1 MKILY
6 TILLVVI
13 IFTMNACNKETTT
26 TQTDVMNT
34 MLTNKNWYLDYS
46 ITAGQTSTT
55 PVVYKSYVGQST
67 YFVTYLKDGSTKDS
81 DGLTG
86 TYSVEVI
93 GNQSQIH
100 VQLKTAGGNPLEVIY
115 NIISVGETK
124 LVLSKVVTTGTASQL
139 YFTNK

>member
-6 TILLVVI
+6 TILLAVI
-13 IFTMNACNKETTT
+13 IFTMNACNKETPT
-26 TQTDVMNT
+26 TQTDVMNN

-46 ITAGQTSTT
+46 ITGTST
-55 PVVYKSYVGQST
+55 KSYVGQST
-67 YFVTYLKDGSTKDS
+67 YFVTYLKDGTTNDS

-86 TYSVEVI
+86 TYSVELV

-100 VQLKTAGGNPLEVIY
+100 VKLKTANGNPLEVIY

-124 LVLSKVVTTGTASQL
+124 LVLSKVVTTGTPSQL

>member
-6 TILLVVI
+6 TILLAVI
-13 IFTMNACNKETTT
+13 IFTMNACNKETAT
-26 TQTDVMNT
+26 TQTDVMNS

-46 ITAGQTSTT
+46 ITGTST
-55 PVVYKSYVGQST
+55 KSYVGQST

-100 VQLKTAGGNPLEVIY
+100 VQVKTANGNSLEVIY
-115 NIISVGETK
+115 NIISLGGSN
-124 LVLSKVVTTGTASQL
+124 LVLSKVVTTGTPTQL
-139 YFTNK
+139 YFTSK

>member
-1 MKILY
+1 MKTIY
-6 TILLVVI
+6 TLLIVAI
-13 IFTMNACNKETTT
+13 TFTLVACNKETAT
-26 TQTDVMNT
+26 TQTDVMNS

-46 ITAGQTSTT
+46 ITGTST
-55 PVVYKSYVGQST
+55 KSYVGQST
-67 YFVTYLKDGSTKDS
+67 YFVTYLKDGTTKDS

-86 TYSVEVI
+86 TYSVELI

-100 VQLKTAGGNPLEVIY
+100 VQLKTASGNPLEVIY

-124 LVLSKVVTTGTASQL
+124 LVLSKVVTTGTATQL

>member
-6 TILLVVI
+6 TILLAVI

-46 ITAGQTSTT
+46 ITGTST
-55 PVVYKSYVGQST
+55 KSYVGQST
-67 YFVTYLKDGSTKDS
+67 YFVTYLKDGTTKDS

-86 TYSVEVI
+86 TYSVELI

-100 VQLKTAGGNPLEVIY
+100 VQLKTANGNPLEVIY
-115 NIISVGETK
+115 NIVSVGDTK
-124 LVLSKVVTTGTASQL
+124 LVLSKVVTTGTATQL

>member
-1 MKILY
+1 MKNLY
-6 TILLVVI
+6 ILLLAVI
-13 IFTMNACNKETTT
+13 SFTIVSCNKETAT

-46 ITAGQTSTT
+46 ITGTST
-55 PVVYKSYVGQST
+55 KSYVGQST
-67 YFVTYLKDGSTKDS
+67 YFVTYLKDGTTIDS

-100 VQLKTAGGNPLEVIY
+100 VQVKTSNGNPLEVIY
-115 NIISVGETK
+115 NIISVGDTK
-124 LVLSKVVTTGTASQL
+124 LVLSKVVTTGTATQL

>member
-6 TILLVVI
+6 KILLTVI
-13 IFTMNACNKETTT
+13 IFTMNACNKETPT
-26 TQTDVMNT
+26 TQTNVMNS

-46 ITAGQTSTT
+46 ITGTST
-55 PVVYKSYVGQST
+55 KSYVGQST
-67 YFVTYLKDGSTKDS
+67 YFVTYLKDGTTKDS

-86 TYSVEVI
+86 TYSVEVL

-115 NIISVGETK
+115 NIISVGDTK
-124 LVLSKVVTTGTASQL
+124 LVLSKVVTTGTPTQL

>member
-1 MKILY
+1 MKKLY
-6 TILLVVI
+6 ILLLAVI
-13 IFTMNACNKETTT
+13 SFTIVSCNKETPT
-26 TQTDVMNT
+26 TQTDVMNS

-46 ITAGQTSTT
+46 ITGTST
-55 PVVYKSYVGQST
+55 KSYVGQST
-67 YFVTYLKDGSTKDS
+67 YFVTYLKDGTTKDS

-100 VQLKTAGGNPLEVIY
+100 VQVKTSNGNPLEVIY
-115 NIISVGETK
+115 NIISVGDTK
-124 LVLSKVVTTGTASQL
+124 LVLSKVVTTGTATQL

>member
-1 MKILY
+1 MKKLY
-6 TILLVVI
+6 ILLLAAITFSIVS
-13 IFTMNACNKETTT
+13 CSKETAT
-26 TQTDVMNT
+26 TQTDVMNS

-46 ITAGQTSTT
+46 ITGNST
-55 PVVYKSYVGQST
+55 KSYVGQST
-67 YFVTYLKDGSTKDS
+67 YFVTYLKDGTTKDS

-100 VQLKTAGGNPLEVIY
+100 VHLKTASGNPLEVIY
-115 NIISVGETK
+115 NILSVGETK
-124 LVLSKVVTTGTASQL
+124 LVLSKVVTTGTATQL

>member
-6 TILLVVI
+6 TLLLAVI
-13 IFTMNACNKETTT
+13 IFTMNACNKETPT
-26 TQTDVMNT
+26 TQTDVMNN

-46 ITAGQTSTT
+46 ITGTST
-55 PVVYKSYVGQST
+55 KSYVGQST
-67 YFVTYLKDGSTKDS
+67 YFVTYLKDGTTKDS

-86 TYSVEVI
+86 TYSVELI

-115 NIISVGETK
+115 NILSVGETK
-124 LVLSKVVTTGTASQL
+124 LVLSKVVTSGTATQL

>member
-1 MKILY
+1 MKKLY
-6 TILLVVI
+6 ILLLAVTTL
-13 IFTMNACNKETTT
+13 TMVACNKETPT
-26 TQTDVMNT
+26 TQTNVMNS

-46 ITAGQTSTT
+46 ITGTST
-55 PVVYKSYVGQST
+55 KSYVGQST
-67 YFVTYLKDGSTKDS
+67 YFVTYLKDGTTKDS

-100 VQLKTAGGNPLEVIY
+100 VQVKTANGNLLEVIY

-124 LVLSKVVTTGTASQL
+124 LVLSKVVTTGTATQL

>member
-6 TILLVVI
+6 TILLAVI
-13 IFTMNACNKETTT
+13 IFTMNACNKETPT
-26 TQTDVMNT
+26 TQTDVMNS

-46 ITAGQTSTT
+46 ITGTST
-55 PVVYKSYVGQST
+55 KSYVGQST
-67 YFVTYLKDGSTKDS
+67 YFVTYLKDGTTNDS

-86 TYSVEVI
+86 TYTVEVV
-93 GNQSQIH
+93 GNQSQLH
-100 VQLKTAGGNPLEVIY
+100 VQLKTSNGNPLEVVY

-124 LVLSKVVTTGTASQL
+124 LVLSKVVTTGTATQL

>member
-1 MKILY
+1 MKKLY
-6 TILLVVI
+6 ILLLAAITFSMVS
-13 IFTMNACNKETTT
+13 CSKETPT
-26 TQTDVMNT
+26 TQTDVMNS

-46 ITAGQTSTT
+46 ITGTST
-55 PVVYKSYVGQST
+55 KSYVGQST
-67 YFVTYLKDGSTKDS
+67 YFVTYLKDGTTNDS

-100 VQLKTAGGNPLEVIY
+100 VQLKTASGNPLEVIY

-124 LVLSKVVTTGTASQL
+124 LVLSKVVTTGTATQL

>member
-1 MKILY
+1 MKKLYIL
-6 TILLVVI
+6 LLVVI
-13 IFTMNACNKETTT
+13 AFTFGSCNKETAT

-34 MLTNKNWYLDYS
+34 LLTNKNWYLDYS
-46 ITAGQTSTT
+46 ITGNST
-55 PVVYKSYVGQST
+55 KSYVGQST
-67 YFVTYLKDGSTKDS
+67 YFVTYLKDGTTKDS

-86 TYSVEVI
+86 TYTVEVI

-100 VQLKTAGGNPLEVIY
+100 VQLKTASGNPLEVIY

-124 LVLSKVVTTGTASQL
+124 LILSKVVTTGTPTQL

>member
-6 TILLVVI
+6 TLLI
-13 IFTMNACNKETTT
+13 IAITFTLVACNKETAT
-26 TQTDVMNT
+26 TQTDVMNS

-86 TYSVEVI
+86 TYTVEVI

-100 VQLKTAGGNPLEVIY
+100 VQLKTANGNALEVVY
-115 NIISVGETK
+115 NIISVGGSN
-124 LVLSKVVTTGTASQL
+124 LVLSKVLTTGTPTQL
-139 YFTNK
+139 YFTSK

>member
-1 MKILY
+1 MKKLY
-6 TILLVVI
+6 TLLIVI
-13 IFTMNACNKETTT
+13 ITCSIVSCNKETTT

-86 TYSVEVI
+86 TYSVEVV
-93 GNQSQIH
+93 GNQSQLH
-100 VQLKTAGGNPLEVIY
+100 VQLKTANGNPLEVIY

-124 LVLSKVVTTGTASQL
+124 LVLSKVVTTGTATQL